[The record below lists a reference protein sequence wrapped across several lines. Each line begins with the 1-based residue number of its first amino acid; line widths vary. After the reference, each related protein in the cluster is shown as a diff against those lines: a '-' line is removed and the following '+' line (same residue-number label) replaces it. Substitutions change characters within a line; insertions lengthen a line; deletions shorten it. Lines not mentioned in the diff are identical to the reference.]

1 MTLVLLPP
9 KASSCW
15 REMWGWLWLERHA
28 ISQSAYLRLLFPYTL
43 AALGHMWPGILPR
56 KRGAQNSVSIQG
68 EPCCPGMG
76 KYYTIEPLGQ
86 MAFHICHLQ
95 SPVRWLLP

>member
-1 MTLVLLPP
+1 MALVLLPP

-28 ISQSAYLRLLFPYTL
+28 ISQSAYLRLLFSTHSGCLRAYVAWHSAQEKGGTGP
-43 AALGHMWPGILPR
+43 
-56 KRGAQNSVSIQG
+56 AQNSVSTQG

-76 KYYTIEPLGQ
+76 RDCTIEPLL
-86 MAFHICHLQ
+86 A
-95 SPVRWLLP
+95 PWW